1 MHDYTAWY
9 HLHPDLI
16 LGTLTQTRLKVSNE
30 EGAILC
36 QIQSYDSDSNSLNS
50 DVINGQTEPELQGWY
65 SENGKELIPNS
76 AIGFRFQTASTV
88 VTVFDFHMEK
98 TGKPY
103 LKVGSNGKYMRF
115 ALTQSDKKFDMK
127 LKFVEKILDSLEV
140 ELDGEI
146 IDPDFIYR
154 GD

>member
-1 MHDYTAWY
+1 MNY
-9 HLHPDLI
+9 DL
-16 LGTLTQTRLKVSNE
+16 
-30 EGAILC
+30 
-36 QIQSYDSDSNSLNS
+36 
-50 DVINGQTEPELQGWY
+50 INGQTEPELQGWY

-88 VTVFDFHMEK
+88 VTVFDFHMVK

-103 LKVGSNGKYMRF
+103 LRVGSNGKYMRF

-140 ELDGEI
+140 ELDGGI